1 MSNEAVVRLQESR
14 RFAVQGINEGIYE
27 SKVIEQGDLAG
38 LQVLSTNGIEG
49 KPVVRIPTD
58 STVKIQDLNINF

>member
-38 LQVLSTNGIEG
+38 LQVLSTNGIEVSLWCEFPLIRQL
-49 KPVVRIPTD
+49 K
-58 STVKIQDLNINF
+58 SKI